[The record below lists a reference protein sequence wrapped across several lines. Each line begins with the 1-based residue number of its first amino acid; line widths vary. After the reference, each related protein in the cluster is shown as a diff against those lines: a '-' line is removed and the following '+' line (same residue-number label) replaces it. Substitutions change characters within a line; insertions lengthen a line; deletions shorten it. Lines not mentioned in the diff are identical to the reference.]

1 MSATLEIVPSV
12 LDRIRRTLVGLK
24 MPRALEV
31 LDQTMRQL
39 ERGEASALEVID
51 TLFAEELTLRE
62 NRRVKMALRMAKL
75 STIKTLAG
83 FDFSFQP
90 SLDRNRVLALAQLDF
105 IERNEVIHFLGPP
118 GTGKSH
124 LATALGVEAVKAGRS
139 VYFASLADIVSVL
152 AKAEREGQLRER
164 TRFLCRTSLLIVDE
178 IGYLPVIPGGG
189 NLFFQLVNA
198 RYERGAMIL
207 FLAIP
212 SSPPRCS
219 IGCFTTPLSSK
230 SRDQAIG
237 FASTPTSCLS
247 TLAQKPSSTRQFRH
261 SPRAAAVGRPKT
273 EPAITLAAD
282 HRNPLG
288 WGILLRHIWGNL
300 KRH

>member
-1 MSATLEIVPSV
+1 MTATLEIVPSV
-12 LDRIRRTLVGLK
+12 LDRIRRTLVSLK

-62 NRRVKMALRMAKL
+62 NRRVKTALRMAKL

-105 IERNEVIHFLGPP
+105 IDRNEVIHFLGPP

-124 LATALGVEAVKAGRS
+124 LATALGMEAVKAGRS
-139 VYFASLADIVSVL
+139 VYFASLADIISAL

-164 TRFLCRTSLLIVDE
+164 IRFLCRTSLLIVDE

-198 RYERGAMIL
+198 RYERAAMIL
-207 FLAIP
+207 T
-212 SSPPRCS
+212 SNR
-219 IGCFTTPLSSK
+219 
-230 SRDQAIG
+230 G
-237 FASTPTSCLS
+237 FAEWGEVFGDPVVATALLDRLLHHAIVIQIEGSSYRLRQHADLVPENIRSNTLVQPSTPNTPV
-247 TLAQKPSSTRQFRH
+247 KRR
-261 SPRAAAVGRPKT
+261 GRPPKNGG
-273 EPAITLAAD
+273 AD
-282 HRNPLG
+282 HANG
-288 WGILLRHIWGNL
+288 
-300 KRH
+300 